1 VNEELKENRETIDR
15 VNGYSKESA
24 WSKREQQKL
33 DTSFKFLQK
42 LLVLKRWS
50 QQMKDNSAD

>member
-1 VNEELKENRETIDR
+1 MDEVNEELRENRETIDR

-24 WSKREQQKL
+24 WSKKEQQKS

-42 LLVLKRWS
+42 LLVLKR
-50 QQMKDNSAD
+50 